1 MAEKFIGELLSS
13 KKVYI
18 ITRTHERE
26 NEFNNCYKSLLE
38 QTIKPNWI
46 IISDSDNLYLNRK
59 FEIPY
64 EIIKV
69 KPGRKKWWIRHHN
82 FANKYFNDVLKLIPD
97 GNFVYFLDDDDK
109 LCSSNWVEEIIMED
123 VDILIGRFQLGD
135 NHKNKLIGQVIKRGE
150 IGGSCYAIKS
160 DIAKKFTW
168 PSLGGGDFM
177 YLKKI
182 LKYYDPTFTNT
193 IVASVQKNLSRS
205 WKR

>member
-1 MAEKFIGELLSS
+1 MAKKFIGALMIA

-46 IISDSDNLYLNRK
+46 IISDSENLYLNK
-59 FEIPY
+59 KNEIPY
-64 EIIKV
+64 KIIKV
-69 KPGRKKWWIRHHN
+69 KPGRKKWWVRHHN
-82 FANKYFNDVLKLIPD
+82 FANEYFNNVLKLIPD

-109 LCSSNWVEEIIMED
+109 LISSNWIEEIITKD

-135 NHKNKLIGQVIKRGE
+135 NHNNKLIGEAIIRGE

-160 DIAKKFTW
+160 EIAKKFKW
-168 PSLGGGDFM
+168 PCRAGGDFM

-182 LKYYDPTFTNT
+182 LKYHDPIFTDT
-193 IVASVQKNLSRS
+193 IIASAQTNLHRR